1 VSWLLLIALGAWLAL
16 GLRIHRVAMRPTR
29 WPPGV
34 LPTVVLGARVFED
47 GTPSAA
53 LAGRVETAVQLLRDG
68 KTTRLVLSGGSLGGR
83 PTEASVMSR
92 LALSAG
98 APREALLLEDQSR
111 STFENALRSAEL
123 LETREILLVT
133 CDFHL
138 ARATAY
144 FRDRGFTVWP
154 VPSRRPLSAANRLM
168 VTAKEVLGLLR
179 RPRLLAHL

>member
-1 VSWLLLIALGAWLAL
+1 MSWLLLIVLGAWLAL
-16 GLRIHRVAMRPTR
+16 GLRIHRVAMRPTA
-29 WPPGV
+29 WPPRV

-53 LAGRVETAVQLLRDG
+53 LAGRVETAVQLFRDG
-68 KTTRLVLSGGSLGGR
+68 KTTRLVLTGGSIAGR

-92 LALSAG
+92 LARTAG
-98 APREALLLEDQSR
+98 VPDGALLLEDQSR
-111 STFENALRSAEL
+111 STFENALHTAAL
-123 LETREILLVT
+123 LDTREILLVT

-154 VPSRRPLSAANRLM
+154 VPSRRPLSAADRLM
-168 VTAKEVLGLLR
+168 VTAKEVVGLLR